1 MYRGALVSGMG
12 HPKLS
17 DYIHANDD
25 FRLNQEQNISNDK
38 KVTVVGKSR
47 SSWDETKPMIF
58 EGLKKTFKQNFLFS
72 RVLQVACVQTITK
85 LWLVPEFNFVCPQ
98 ATSSAEWIY
107 VLPVIFYSNGN

>member
-12 HPKLS
+12 HPKLP

-47 SSWDETKPMIF
+47 SSWDETKPNDLW
-58 EGLKKTFKQNFLFS
+58 GFKENIQTKFPVFAS
-72 RVLQVACVQTITK
+72 SVACVQTITK

-107 VLPVIFYSNGN
+107 VLSVIFYSNGN